1 MTLRVQQD
9 YRRTWQFEPILMV
22 EPMSPSPKPSK
33 NGRTRVLVVDDDPL
47 VRNLLSAVLEDA
59 SFDLDEAVN
68 GEDALRIAA
77 KRPPD
82 VVVLDIMMPGVDGF
96 EVCRALRADHA
107 YDATRI
113 VMLTAKVSP
122 VARDEAFRAGA
133 DSYFTK
139 PFSPLDLIDT
149 VLGRKNHGAA

>member
-1 MTLRVQQD
+1 LR
-9 YRRTWQFEPILMV
+9 
-22 EPMSPSPKPSK
+22 
-33 NGRTRVLVVDDDPL
+33 
-47 VRNLLSAVLEDA
+47 AVLEDA

-77 KRPPD
+77 TRPPD

-96 EVCRALRADHA
+96 EVCKKLRADHA
-107 YDATRI
+107 YDGTRI
-113 VMLTAKVSP
+113 VMLTAKSSP
-122 VARDEAFRAGA
+122 GARDEAFLAGA